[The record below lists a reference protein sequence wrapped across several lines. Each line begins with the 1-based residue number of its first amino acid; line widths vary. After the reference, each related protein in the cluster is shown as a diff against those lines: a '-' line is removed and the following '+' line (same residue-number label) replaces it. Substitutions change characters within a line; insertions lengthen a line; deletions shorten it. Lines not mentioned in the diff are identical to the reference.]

1 MKEGIDMSSNKKQ
14 TVAILG
20 NGVVGV
26 SLAKGFTGMG
36 LRVVFATRDVNG
48 AKTQEALAAVP
59 GTAAASFAEAAQQA
73 DMAVVALPWSGLEEG
88 LRAAGAQNLAGK
100 LVVDAT
106 NPLDWS
112 TGAPQLA
119 LGFSDSAGETV
130 QRLLPQARVV
140 KAFNSITFMHMV
152 QPKLPDGRPDMF
164 IAGNDEAAKRE
175 VGRVLEAFGWRRAID
190 MGDITASRLLE
201 SLAMLWISYGVRNNH
216 WTHGFSL
223 LGQKG

>member
-1 MKEGIDMSSNKKQ
+1 MNSSKQQ

-26 SLAKGFTGMG
+26 SLAKGFTAMG
-36 LRVVFATRDVNG
+36 LRVVFGTRDVQG

-59 GTAAASFAEAAQQA
+59 GTTAAPFAQAAQQA
-73 DMAVVALPWSGLEEG
+73 EIAVVALPWAGLQEG
-88 LRAAGAQNLAGK
+88 LLAAGPQNLAGK
-100 LVVDAT
+100 LVIDAS
-106 NPLDWS
+106 NPLDFS
-112 TGAPQLA
+112 TGVPQLA

-140 KAFNSITFMHMV
+140 KAFNSITATHMV
-152 QPKLPDGRPDMF
+152 QPKLPGGQPDMF

-190 MGDITASRLLE
+190 MGDIKASRLLE
-201 SLAMLWISYGVRNNH
+201 PLAMLWISYGVRNNH

-223 LGQKG
+223 LGQKGLA